1 MKDNSYSFEQVLSQM
16 GKLVYTNVGVSMRPL
31 LREGKDVLVVEKRDV
46 STLKN
51 LDVVLFRRKGVK
63 GRGEYILHRIVKILP
78 DGKYL
83 IAGDN
88 CFSGEI
94 VEKEQILGVLTAV
107 RRGKRNIDFGKT
119 GYKLYLYFWC
129 KPYRIRFLILK
140 AKSGIKYFFY
150 AVFCK
155 LTGK

>member
-1 MKDNSYSFEQVLSQM
+1 MQDNSYSFEQVLSET

-31 LREGKDVLVVEKRDV
+31 LREGRDILVVEKRDI
-46 STLKN
+46 SDIKK
-51 LDVVLFRRKGVK
+51 LDAVLFCRKGVK
-63 GRGEYILHRIVKILP
+63 GRGEYILHRIVKTLP
-78 DGKYL
+78 DGKYF

-107 RRGKRNIDFGKT
+107 KRGNRDIDFGKPA
-119 GYKLYLYFWC
+119 YKFYLYFWC
-129 KPYRIRFLILK
+129 KPYRIRFFILK
-140 AKSGIKYFFY
+140 AKRNIKYLFS
-150 AVFCK
+150 AVFSK